1 MGQRTYRVQSSK
13 LGIVIWIIL
22 QPVLQFILVLKVT
35 SRLDSFKHGVP
46 SISEQPQPVK
56 RNSSTSCISLSSSV
70 FMEKFTQ
77 DASLLSVLLSS
88 SSELLAL
95 SRMHDAGAFPAKLYS
110 ASALSKSSHIL
121 YGQKQSS
128 SGSELS
134 MLITSCH
141 RVTIDVSWCCFVKHK
156 RISMFD
162 RKFLVNVNLYNRS
175 LSCVSSHMLQP
186 DQLLRWQL

>member
-110 ASALSKSSHIL
+110 CLCPFKELTYPVWEEAVILRLRVVHAYHQLSPCDHWRVMMLFRKA
-121 YGQKQSS
+121 QK
-128 SGSELS
+128 
-134 MLITSCH
+134 
-141 RVTIDVSWCCFVKHK
+141 
-156 RISMFD
+156 
-162 RKFLVNVNLYNRS
+162 N
-175 LSCVSSHMLQP
+175 
-186 DQLLRWQL
+186 